1 MIKIKFFW
9 DNVEDETKE
18 KLKNKNDKYI
28 MEILYNLTIP

>member
-1 MIKIKFFW
+1 MIIKIKFFW
-9 DNVEDETKE
+9 ITSKTKE

>member
-1 MIKIKFFW
+1 MIIKIKFFW
-9 DNVEDETKE
+9 DNVETKE